1 MASNPSYRVTDICV
15 DIIIL
20 TQLSIAV
27 DRHDAK
33 LIRLNRG
40 ELLTRVTTPAT
51 AITVY
56 LIIRS

>member
-15 DIIIL
+15 NIIIL
-20 TQLSIAV
+20 TQLLITV

-51 AITVY
+51 ANTVY